1 MPEKAFR
8 RPCRTSMQAG
18 MSEEAALQVTYHL
31 MQCIFQHAFH
41 TKGSVAA
48 KSEVSHV
55 GTLSLLELVHACCE
69 SCHARLTEACRAS
82 QPS

>member
-18 MSEEAALQVTYHL
+18 MSDQAALQVTYHL

-48 KSEVSHV
+48 KPEVSHV
-55 GTLSLLELVHACCE
+55 CALSLFELVDACCE
-69 SCHARLTEACRAS
+69 S
-82 QPS
+82 